1 MSSNRFAFASSL
13 WSCVPGILVVVFFA
27 ISDID
32 LYKSVSK
39 ANQGYEFLFFI
50 APIILVLL
58 MLYHTV
64 IGFIQNNLERPKILL
79 TIIASILAA
88 LPFPVLLAFSKPDAA
103 SEDRVAIF
111 LTAAIIFAIFWL
123 SIFVGSCFQFFKIRD
138 GVTSGT

>member
-1 MSSNRFAFASSL
+1 LSSKRYAFASSL
-13 WSCVPGILVVVFFA
+13 WSFIPGILIIVFFA

-32 LYKSVSK
+32 LYKSVPE

-50 APIILVLL
+50 APIILVFL

-64 IGFIQNNLERPKILL
+64 IGFIQSSLERPKILL

-111 LTAAIIFAIFWL
+111 LTAAIIFAIVWL
-123 SIFVGSCFQFFKIRD
+123 SIFVGSCFQFFKIRH
-138 GVTSGT
+138 GVSSGT